1 MDIARNELPPLV
13 ENTGLVKLHM
23 LSAGL
28 QTNKTEQ
35 YANRIRENG
44 IAIESLQVNSVQEFE
59 LTLQSSLIDLVL
71 CDAKSTD
78 IPLETIIYGVQQY
91 NPEAAVIVAGD
102 SSVLEE
108 HAFGITD
115 IINPDD
121 LQESLHRLNR
131 AIQFLLANRKIRDL
145 EQQCRSFETRS
156 QMLLDT
162 SREAICYTH
171 AGMHVF
177 ANPSYLELFDIS
189 PDDNEIES
197 ITLMDLVTPDYHSDL
212 KRMLK
217 LSQQA
222 NEKEY
227 SLEIGCKR
235 LNGETFTADMIFSPV
250 MVDEERSVQ
259 VIVREKQDE
268 SPSAMP
274 NIDLLSGLY
283 SSNYFQGTASEIIGQ
298 ARQSGKV
305 FALFY
310 IAIDRYMQLREA
322 VGLRE
327 SNVLIKEI
335 ADILGKALSSEMRKS
350 LARIGDHAFA
360 FIAPAGQDRDA
371 VYKVAE
377 RLVTLVR
384 KHAFEQIPDSS
395 QPAIN
400 IGIAFSDH
408 EKIADGSDFID
419 QAYHAYSSVA
429 EGEIPIAIYGET
441 PQQDTE
447 SDETAHVAQPAAP
460 VVSSE
465 EADSV
470 DLVKYAIEN
479 DRVDY
484 QLIAMLNLDG
494 DDPMQNY
501 LVDIKF
507 CDDKGACTPYNE
519 ISEAVLA
526 SGKAALVDDLM
537 LRKLAEIHSASSD
550 GKNVFHL
557 PLSPA
562 SFTDENFLAR
572 FEKVLRHH
580 ALKPQ
585 AFSFTLDGKQIRQ
598 HLGEAKTFCL
608 AIQEMGSTCYV
619 SGFAEHEDD
628 LALIREI
635 SAAGA
640 SFTSKLADG
649 FSGSDNKLQ
658 RLKDL
663 TAALK
668 SQNKKTILGHIN
680 SPSVLANAWGI
691 GVNFITGPFLHKG
704 SEKPDFDFS
713 RYS

>member
-1 MDIARNELPPLV
+1 MDIARNELPHES

-28 QTNKTEQ
+28 QSGKSEQ
-35 YANRIRENG
+35 YANRLRQNG
-44 IAIESLQVNSVQEFE
+44 IAIESLHVNSVQEFE

-71 CDAKSTD
+71 CDAESPD

-102 SSVLEE
+102 ASVLEE

-115 IINPDD
+115 IINADHEH
-121 LQESLHRLNR
+121 ESLHRMNR
-131 AIQFLLANRKIRDL
+131 AIQLLLANRKIRDL

-177 ANPSYLELFDIS
+177 ANPSYLELFGIS
-189 PDDNEIES
+189 ADDNEIES
-197 ITLMDLVTPDYHSDL
+197 VTLMDLVTPEYHRDL

-235 LNGETFTADMIFSPV
+235 ASGETFMADMIFSPV
-250 MVDEERSVQ
+250 IVDEERSVQ

-268 SPSAMP
+268 SPDAMP

-283 SSNYFQGTASEIIGQ
+283 SSNYFQGTASEIIDL
-298 ARQSGKV
+298 AKQSGKV
-305 FALFY
+305 FALYY
-310 IAIDRYMQLREA
+310 IAIDRYMQMREA

-327 SNVLIKEI
+327 SNAIIKDI
-335 ADILGKALSSEMRKS
+335 ADILGNALSSEMRKT

-360 FIAPAGQDRDA
+360 FIAPTGNDRGP
-371 VYKVAE
+371 VHKVAE
-377 RLVTLVR
+377 RLVTLVG
-384 KHAFEQIPDSS
+384 KHAFKQIPDAR
-395 QPAIN
+395 QPRVS

-408 EKIADGSDFID
+408 ENISDASDFID
-419 QAYHAYSSVA
+419 HAYHACSSVA
-429 EGEIPIAIYGET
+429 EGEKPVAIYGET
-441 PQQDTE
+441 PSASE
-447 SDETAHVAQPAAP
+447 ETAPLHPAP

-470 DLVKYAIEN
+470 DLVKYALEN
-479 DRVDY
+479 ERISHLLV
-484 QLIAMLNLDG
+484 AMLNLDG

-501 LVDIKF
+501 IVDIEF
-507 CDDKGACTPYNE
+507 SDDKGVRTPYSE
-519 ISEAVLA
+519 ISDAVMA
-526 SGKAALVDDLM
+526 SGKAAVIDDLI
-537 LRKLAEIHSASSD
+537 LRKMAELLSTSSD
-550 GKNVFHL
+550 RNNIFYL

-562 SFTDENFLAR
+562 SFSDENFIQR
-572 FEKVLRHH
+572 IEKVLRHH
-580 ALKPQ
+580 SLKPQ
-585 AFSFTLDGKQIRQ
+585 AFSFILDGKDVRQ
-598 HLGEAKTFCL
+598 HLGEAKTFCQ
-608 AIQEMGSTCYV
+608 AIQAMGSTCYV
-619 SGFAEHEDD
+619 SGFAEREDD
-628 LALIREI
+628 LALIREV
-635 SAAGA
+635 SVDGVWF
-640 SFTSKLADG
+640 SSKLADG
-649 FSGSDNKLQ
+649 FSSSDNKLQ

-663 TAALK
+663 TTALK
-668 SQNKKTILGHIN
+668 SLNRKTILGHIN

-691 GVNFITGPFLHKG
+691 GVNYITGPFLHKG
-704 SEKPDFDFS
+704 SGKPDFDFS
-713 RYS
+713 RYN